1 MKITNVKTSL
11 MGVARQSWLF
21 VTVET
26 DEGIAGIGEAS
37 LEGKEKT
44 VEAAIHEYAR
54 YLIGQDPA
62 RITHHWQAMYRHG
75 FWRGG
80 VVLNSALSGLEQ
92 ALWDIKGKALG
103 VPVYELLGGRT
114 RDRVRVY
121 THCGGPTAEA
131 AAERAQELVA
141 AGFTALKFG
150 SWPDD
155 NDDERA
161 AVRWVARLIEMVR
174 LAVGPDV
181 DLMVDNHGRSSPA
194 AALAMARALE
204 PYGLLFFEEPTPP
217 DNLNALEKV
226 AAAKPN
232 LPLAT
237 GERLFTKWGFQDLL
251 AKQLVDVVQPDICHA
266 GGILECHAIA
276 TMAEAVYVKVAP
288 HNPNGPV
295 ATAASVQLAAAIPN
309 FLILE
314 WALSEP
320 HRSKVQRV
328 GPTIEDGYVNL
339 PAAPGLGVELDPE
352 VIAAYPYVATDYRG
366 AFAVDGA
373 VADV

>member
-1 MKITNVKTSL
+1 MKITNVKTAL

-21 VTVET
+21 VTIET

-44 VEAAIHEYAR
+44 VETAVHEFAR
-54 YLIGQDPA
+54 YLIGQDPT

-80 VVLNSALSGLEQ
+80 VVLNSAMSGLEQ

-121 THCGGPTAEA
+121 THCGGPTVEA

-150 SWPDD
+150 SWPQDS
-155 NDDERA
+155 DDEWA
-161 AVRWVARLIEMVR
+161 AVRWVVR
-174 LAVGPDV
+174 LMEKVRTAVGPDV

-204 PYGLLFFEEPTPP
+204 PFGLLFFEEPTPP

-276 TMAEAVYVKVAP
+276 TMAEVGYVKVAP

-314 WALSEP
+314 WAQSEP
-320 HRSKVQRV
+320 HRSHVQRI
-328 GPTIEDGYVNL
+328 GPRIVDGYVNL
-339 PAAPGLGVELDPE
+339 PTAPGLGVELDPD
-352 VIAAYPYVATDYRG
+352 VIAAYPYVVTDYRG

>member
-1 MKITNVKTSL
+1 VKITNVKTAL
-11 MGVARQSWLF
+11 MGVQRQSWLF

-26 DEGIAGIGEAS
+26 DEGIAGVGEAS

-44 VEAAIHEYAR
+44 VETAVHEYAR
-54 YLIGQDPA
+54 YLVGRDPA
-62 RITHHWQAMYRHG
+62 RITHHWQALYRHG

-92 ALWDIKGKALG
+92 ALWDIKGKTLG
-103 VPVYELLGGRT
+103 VPVYDLLGGRT

-121 THCGGPTAEA
+121 THCGGPTPEA
-131 AAERAQELVA
+131 AAERALELVA
-141 AGFTALKFG
+141 EGFTALKFG
-150 SWPDD
+150 SWPEGDG
-155 NDDERA
+155 DERA
-161 AVRWVARLIEMVR
+161 AVRWADRLMAAVR
-174 LAVGPDV
+174 GAVGPNV

-194 AALAMARALE
+194 AAIEMARALE

-217 DNLNALEKV
+217 DNLLALAKV
-226 AAAKPN
+226 AEAKPR

-237 GERLFTKWGFQDLL
+237 GERLFTRWGFRELL
-251 AKQLVDVVQPDICHA
+251 ERQLVDVVQPDICHA
-266 GGILECHAIA
+266 GGILECHTIA
-276 TMAEAVYVKVAP
+276 LMAETGYVKVAP

-314 WALSEP
+314 WAQSEP
-320 HRSKVQRV
+320 HRSQVQRV
-328 GPTIEDGYVNL
+328 GPTIEEGYVNL
-339 PAAPGLGVELDPE
+339 PTGPGLGVELDPE
-352 VIAAYPYVATDYRG
+352 VIARYPYVATDYRG
-366 AFAVDGA
+366 AFASDGA